1 MQNGAK
7 YKDGLFRDYFS
18 EPKRLLLLVNALLNL
33 NIRDEKEIKI
43 NTLPGIFFGKLKN
56 DLSCMV
62 QDKTIFITEAQSTPN
77 PNMPARMLF
86 YSVELLKDYLNKA
99 NRKLYG
105 TTLVKLAA
113 PRFFVIYNGKKDD
126 PLYDEMSLKD
136 AFLAES
142 TLNLTVKIIN
152 INSEKADELLEK
164 CRPLKDYQRFLELV
178 IKYEED
184 KISRADAIRAAIKY
198 AIANDIMSNYLRAKQ
213 SEVFNMVDLEWDEKE
228 AREYF
233 KEEGREK
240 GREEGQFLSLKNLM
254 KNMNLSLEKAMEVL
268 QIPGE
273 NRNKFQA
280 LLNA

>member
-126 PLYDEMSLKD
+126 PLYDEMTLKD

-152 INSEKADELLEK
+152 INSEKADELLGK

>member
-7 YKDGLFRDYFS
+7 YKDGLFRNYFS

-126 PLYDEMSLKD
+126 PLYDEMTLKD

-152 INSEKADELLEK
+152 IGYVKMF
-164 CRPLKDYQRFLELV
+164 Y
-178 IKYEED
+178 
-184 KISRADAIRAAIKY
+184 
-198 AIANDIMSNYLRAKQ
+198 
-213 SEVFNMVDLEWDEKE
+213 
-228 AREYF
+228 
-233 KEEGREK
+233 
-240 GREEGQFLSLKNLM
+240 
-254 KNMNLSLEKAMEVL
+254 
-268 QIPGE
+268 
-273 NRNKFQA
+273 
-280 LLNA
+280 